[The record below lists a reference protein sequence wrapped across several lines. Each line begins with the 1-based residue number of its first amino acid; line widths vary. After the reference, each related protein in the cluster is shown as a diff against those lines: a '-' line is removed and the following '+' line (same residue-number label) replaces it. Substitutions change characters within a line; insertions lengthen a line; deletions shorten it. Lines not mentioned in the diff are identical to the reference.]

1 MYNIILEP
9 RAKIELNQA
18 FTYYNELNINELA
31 FKFIEDFENALDILE
46 KNPFFE
52 FKHVPYR
59 SFKLRK
65 FPYILIFRVIE
76 ELKLVAIESI
86 FHTSQ
91 NPTKHPK

>member
-1 MYNIILEP
+1 LYKIILEP

-18 FTYYNELNINELA
+18 LLYYNELNINKLD
-31 FKFIEDFENALDILE
+31 FKFIVDFENALDILE
-46 KNPFFE
+46 KNPFFG
-52 FKHVPYR
+52 FKHEPYR